1 MTTISQ
7 TPQWR
12 PNPDRR
18 LTGPLGSGHI
28 PDPTPEAQR
37 AIALRASGRRHG
49 PVTRVFGPNDIGSTI
64 KPFVFLDYFDFESTG
79 GSMFPMH
86 PHSGIATTTVLLSGR
101 MRYEDTTGASGVLEA
116 GSVEWMRAG
125 RGVWHDGEPVGAGR
139 FRGYQL
145 WVALPEPL
153 ETAAAE
159 SQYLQPDSVLQSGPA
174 RLILGAHAGL
184 RSGVA
189 APDGLLLLHVRL
201 RAGERWQLKPPNG
214 HDIGWLHVS
223 RGALHLGATR
233 LESELA
239 VLNEGNAA
247 INVIA
252 EGATEFIVG
261 TAVKHPH
268 KLVLGHYSVHTSHA
282 ALQRGEQE
290 IARIGEQ
297 LRVSGRVR

>member
-1 MTTISQ
+1 
-7 TPQWR
+7 
-12 PNPDRR
+12 
-18 LTGPLGSGHI
+18 
-28 PDPTPEAQR
+28 
-37 AIALRASGRRHG
+37 
-49 PVTRVFGPNDIGSTI
+49 VTRLFGPNDIGSAI
-64 KPFVFLDYFDFESTG
+64 KPFVFLDYFDFEAVG

-145 WVALPEPL
+145 WVALREPL
-153 ETAAAE
+153 ETASAE
-159 SQYLQPDSVLQSGPA
+159 SQYLQPDVVPQFGPA
-174 RLILGAHAGL
+174 RLILGSHAGL
-184 RSGVA
+184 QSSVA
-189 APDGLLLLHVRL
+189 APESLLLLHVRL
-201 RAGERWQLKPPNG
+201 RSGEHWQLTPQIG

-223 RGALHLGATR
+223 RGALHLGGTR
-233 LESELA
+233 LTDELA
-239 VLNEGNAA
+239 VLSEGNAD
-247 INVIA
+247 INVVA

-268 KLVLGHYSVHTSHA
+268 PLVLGHYSVHTSHA

-297 LRVSGRVR
+297 LRASGRVR